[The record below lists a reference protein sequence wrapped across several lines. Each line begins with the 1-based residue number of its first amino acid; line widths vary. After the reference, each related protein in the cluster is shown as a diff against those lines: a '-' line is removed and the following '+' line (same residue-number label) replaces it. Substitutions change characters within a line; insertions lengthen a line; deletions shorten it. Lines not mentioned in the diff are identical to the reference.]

1 VSPEKQKAKK
11 AAVKARAKA
20 PVARIAK
27 AAPSP
32 DKRHREHPND
42 PALSTLLARQEQL
55 EAFLEGA
62 LSKARMAHPND
73 PALSAGLGRL
83 STLEEKLDRLTAK
96 IDSVVTRQKLP
107 NPNDPALSV
116 VLARIEG
123 IERALER
130 IAGTLAERPA
140 SRPAQAAAAPS
151 AGASAG
157 RPQAGGAMSAP
168 KEADTAQFLART
180 PLFAKLS
187 ALECGLLAQHLEPMS
202 LAKGAVLFKQDD
214 FGDAMY
220 VVKAGLLE
228 IYKNDVFG
236 AVRVAEVRPGGLV
249 GEMALVENKPR
260 SANVRASEDSS
271 LLLFSRGAYAQLK
284 EAHPQVATKFQDEL
298 LLLLS
303 GRLRQTTDK
312 LVGKN

>member
-1 VSPEKQKAKK
+1 VNTKKKKPLRSPSKP
-11 AAVKARAKA
+11 AASRRVRSA
-20 PVARIAK
+20 
-27 AAPSP
+27 
-32 DKRHREHPND
+32 EHPND
-42 PALSTLLARQEQL
+42 PALSTLLARQEHLHVAL
-55 EAFLEGA
+55 EKILGKFRTGP
-62 LSKARMAHPND
+62 HPSD

-83 STLEEKLDRLTAK
+83 STLEDKLDRLLVA
-96 IDSVVTRQKLP
+96 IDGIVKRQKSP

-123 IERALER
+123 LEHRLER
-130 IAGTLAERPA
+130 IAGIQEKGGARPA
-140 SRPAQAAAAPS
+140 RAALSGAGTQTQGAAPAPAGDS
-151 AGASAG
+151 AASA
-157 RPQAGGAMSAP
+157 AGV
-168 KEADTAQFLART
+168 DTAQFLART

-187 ALECGLLAQHLEPMS
+187 AMECGVLAGFLEAQS
-202 LAKGAVLFKQDD
+202 LASGGVLFKQDD

-220 VVKAGLLE
+220 VVKTGLLE

-260 SANVRASEDSS
+260 SANVRASEDCQ

-284 EAHPQVATKFQDEL
+284 EKHPQVATKFQDEL